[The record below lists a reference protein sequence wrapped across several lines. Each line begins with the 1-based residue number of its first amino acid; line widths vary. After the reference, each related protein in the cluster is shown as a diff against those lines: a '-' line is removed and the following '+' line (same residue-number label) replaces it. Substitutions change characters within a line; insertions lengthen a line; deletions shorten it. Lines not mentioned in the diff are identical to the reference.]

1 MWWDDSSED
10 IQDPTDWV
18 NDIDRLL
25 HSGEEIEEKVSV
37 GDSQVVVTTQRV
49 MFFTP
54 YVDGKNVRYTDRPN
68 VAGIKASN
76 SGNKRVLSVGAT
88 VGLTGVFLLVL
99 GNTLSLSVPS
109 ALNDIRGEAVPGAG
123 MANSV
128 ASAIELIDTL
138 LLILG
143 VLFLANAA
151 IITGYYFLKREG
163 TVTVEVAGGEDV
175 ELSTREDEEPD
186 RLAEKLRKAVS
197 H

>member
-10 IQDPTDWV
+10 IQDHTNWV
-18 NDIDRLL
+18 SDIDRLL

-76 SGNKRVLSVGAT
+76 SGNKRVLSVSAT

-163 TVTVEVAGGEDV
+163 TVTVEVAGDEDV